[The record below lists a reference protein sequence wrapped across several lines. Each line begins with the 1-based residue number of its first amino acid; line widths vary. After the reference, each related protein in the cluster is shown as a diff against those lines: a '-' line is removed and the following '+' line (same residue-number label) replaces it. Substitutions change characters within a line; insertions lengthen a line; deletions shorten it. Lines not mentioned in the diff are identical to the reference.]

1 MINAIKALC
10 IDHDFSVT
18 QGLGEHLSK
27 DRGWSQIVNEARGQS
42 NLVSKAQECR
52 GDLEQKRKPNDTGK
66 NNCVIFLAQQ
76 ADWVG
81 LAVCYAHLNILEPE
95 RIMCTPMQKPVCL
108 VENLNGSLCVNAKA
122 IEYLSKNNQPVV
134 VVSVVG
140 LYRTGKSYLLNRLA
154 GKKTGFALG
163 STIESKTKGIW
174 MWCVQHP
181 YNAKQ
186 TLVLLDTE
194 GLGDVDKGDSKNDA
208 WIFCL
213 AVLLSS
219 TLVYNSRGTI
229 DNTAVEKLHYVTELA
244 EQIKIR
250 SPASGEA
257 EEEDEE
263 FQFVQFFPNFI
274 WAVRDFSLELFIEKK
289 GQVTEDEYLDF
300 ALQLKKGIC
309 LKNSNYNVPRQCIRS
324 YFPTR
329 KCFVFPFPASQDKMV
344 CLESLDESE
353 IWPKFLNVTQHFCD
367 YVFTSSKVKTVKGGH
382 RVTGRKISNMATT
395 EFMKHSFKD
404 EEQEY
409 FKKLMEAVDKHY
421 TDLIVQNMEASELK
435 CEKILSD
442 LYEQM
447 NVHMQNKEYAKPGG
461 YDIYCKHRDNII
473 NQYRLQPNKGI
484 QAEEVLERF
493 LNGKSAEA
501 KLILQTDEQL
511 TENEKKIQ
519 EEREQA
525 VLLEQKYIVEKE
537 KKLEIEN
544 MMKEEKVHNEQRLQ
558 QLERKFEEEKIQQQQ
573 ELERALENK
582 LKEQKELVEKGFE
595 EKAQLMGLEIQ
606 QLKQEKE
613 KQTGDFFKDYVMPLV
628 STAKDVFSAFLQY
641 KSMKKG
647 LGIPF

>member
-1 MINAIKALC
+1 
-10 IDHDFSVT
+10 
-18 QGLGEHLSK
+18 
-27 DRGWSQIVNEARGQS
+27 
-42 NLVSKAQECR
+42 
-52 GDLEQKRKPNDTGK
+52 
-66 NNCVIFLAQQ
+66 
-76 ADWVG
+76 
-81 LAVCYAHLNILEPE
+81 
-95 RIMCTPMQKPVCL
+95 MCSPMQEPVCL
-108 VENLNGSLCVNAKA
+108 VENLNGSLCVNTEA

-194 GLGDVDKGDSKNDA
+194 GLGDVDKS
-208 WIFCL
+208 F
-213 AVLLSS
+213 SS
-219 TLVYNSRGTI
+219 AYCS
-229 DNTAVEKLHYVTELA
+229 YVTELA

-300 ALQLKKGIC
+300 ALQLKKGFGHLVQSYVNTI
-309 LKNSNYNVPRQCIRS
+309 SSGNVP
-324 YFPTR
+324 
-329 KCFVFPFPASQDKMV
+329 
-344 CLESLDESE
+344 CLENAVVAMAMIENQAALEQGIKLYKCEMEQVKSLFPISLSDLSAKHQE
-353 IWPKFLNVTQHFCD
+353 
-367 YVFTSSKVKTVKGGH
+367 
-382 RVTGRKISNMATT
+382 ISNMATT

-404 EEQEY
+404 EKQEY

-421 TDLIVQNMEASELK
+421 TDLIVQNMEASEQK

-447 NVHMQNKEYAKPGG
+447 NVHMKNKEYAKPGG

-473 NQYRLQPNKGI
+473 NQYRMQPNKGI

-493 LNGKSAEA
+493 LNEKSAEA

-519 EEREQA
+519 A
-525 VLLEQKYIVEKE
+525 
-537 KKLEIEN
+537 
-544 MMKEEKVHNEQRLQ
+544 
-558 QLERKFEEEKIQQQQ
+558 
-573 ELERALENK
+573 
-582 LKEQKELVEKGFE
+582 
-595 EKAQLMGLEIQ
+595 
-606 QLKQEKE
+606 
-613 KQTGDFFKDYVMPLV
+613 
-628 STAKDVFSAFLQY
+628 FSY
-641 KSMKKG
+641 R
-647 LGIPF
+647 

>member
-1 MINAIKALC
+1 
-10 IDHDFSVT
+10 
-18 QGLGEHLSK
+18 
-27 DRGWSQIVNEARGQS
+27 
-42 NLVSKAQECR
+42 
-52 GDLEQKRKPNDTGK
+52 
-66 NNCVIFLAQQ
+66 
-76 ADWVG
+76 
-81 LAVCYAHLNILEPE
+81 
-95 RIMCTPMQKPVCL
+95 MCSPMQEPVCL
-108 VENLNGSLCVNAKA
+108 VENLNGSLCVNTEA

-300 ALQLKKGIC
+300 ALQLKKGIS
-309 LKNSNYNVPRQCIRS
+309 LKNSNYNLPRQCIRN

-329 KCFVFPFPASQDKMV
+329 KCFVFPFPASQEKMV

-382 RVTGRKISNMATT
+382 RVTGRRFGHLVQSYVNTISSGKVPCLENAVVAMAMIENQAALEQGIKLYKCEMEQVKSLFPISLSEFSAKHQEISNMATT

-409 FKKLMEAVDKHY
+409 FKKLM
-421 TDLIVQNMEASELK
+421 
-435 CEKILSD
+435 
-442 LYEQM
+442 
-447 NVHMQNKEYAKPGG
+447 
-461 YDIYCKHRDNII
+461 
-473 NQYRLQPNKGI
+473 
-484 QAEEVLERF
+484 AEEVLERF

-544 MMKEEKVHNEQRLQ
+544 MMQEEKVHNEQRLQ
-558 QLERKFEEEKIQQQQ
+558 QLERKYEEEKIQQQQ

-613 KQTGDFFKDYVMPLV
+613 KQSGG
-628 STAKDVFSAFLQY
+628 FLRI
-641 KSMKKG
+641 M
-647 LGIPF
+647 LCLL

>member
-1 MINAIKALC
+1 M
-10 IDHDFSVT
+10 
-18 QGLGEHLSK
+18 
-27 DRGWSQIVNEARGQS
+27 
-42 NLVSKAQECR
+42 QE
-52 GDLEQKRKPNDTGK
+52 
-66 NNCVIFLAQQ
+66 
-76 ADWVG
+76 
-81 LAVCYAHLNILEPE
+81 
-95 RIMCTPMQKPVCL
+95 PVCL
-108 VENLNGSLCVNAKA
+108 VENLNGSLCVNTEA

-300 ALQLKKGIC
+300 ALQLKKGIS
-309 LKNSNYNVPRQCIRS
+309 LKNSNYNLPRQCIRN

-329 KCFVFPFPASQDKMV
+329 KCFVFPFPASQEKMV

-382 RVTGRKISNMATT
+382 RVTGRRFGHLVQSYVNTISSGKVPCLENAVVAMAMIENQAALEQGIKLYKCEMEQVKSLFPISLSEFSAKHQEISNMATT

-461 YDIYCKHRDNII
+461 YNIYCKHRDIII
-473 NQYRLQPNKGI
+473 NQYRLHPNKGI

-544 MMKEEKVHNEQRLQ
+544 MMQEEKVHNEQRLQ
-558 QLERKFEEEKIQQQQ
+558 QLERKYEEEKIQQQQ

-613 KQTGDFFKDYVMPLV
+613 KQSGGFFKDYVMPLV
-628 STAKDVFSAFLQY
+628 DTAKDVFSTFLQY
-641 KSMKKG
+641 KLMKKG